1 MIEIE
6 QVKQA
11 TWSPLPYE
19 GCINVEYKSY
29 LHRNGRVA
37 IASLKFG
44 QHATIHE
51 HPADIDVDVICLAG
65 EGFTS
70 VSGDVAEI
78 RAGQRV
84 FWPAGQAHR
93 LWTEATEMTTLMV
106 EHLKDDV

>member
-11 TWSPLPYE
+11 TWTPLPHK
-19 GCINVEYKSY
+19 GCVNVEYKSY
-29 LHRNGRVA
+29 LHRNGRIA

-51 HPADIDVDVICLAG
+51 HPADIDVDVICLEG

-70 VSGDVAEI
+70 VSGEVVEI
-78 RAGQRV
+78 KAGQRV
-84 FWPAGQAHR
+84 YWPAGKVHR

-106 EHLKDDV
+106 EHLMSEK